1 MATEELATRQIESM
15 DAGSTAAL
23 SRSVELETAMDRV
36 KERFM
41 FRNLP
46 VEIRNM
52 IWEFAP
58 PDREEEARVFRV
70 WRRDV
75 VAERGQNSY
84 NVRCHLPVT
93 LYEYPPDLDLDDRL
107 DYLME
112 RVGGPLR
119 YLALRYNDTY
129 MLPFEMRP
137 WQLDGLKTLTFVI
150 EWQPSGLQDRGDLI
164 HIVDVAQLLS
174 TSTTRRAWEIL

>member
-1 MATEELATRQIESM
+1 MATEELATETSWRRE
-15 DAGSTAAL
+15 GRTATTSAAICL
-23 SRSVELETAMDRV
+23 SRYT
-36 KERFM
+36 
-41 FRNLP
+41 NT
-46 VEIRNM
+46 
-52 IWEFAP
+52 
-58 PDREEEARVFRV
+58 
-70 WRRDV
+70 
-75 VAERGQNSY
+75 
-84 NVRCHLPVT
+84 HLPKPLSRLSAAVISAGWDSP
-93 LYEYPPDLDLDDRL
+93 LWGRCNPESDIIYFFAAPDLDLDDRL

-137 WQLDGLKTLTFVI
+137 RQLDGLKTLTFII